1 MTDST
6 STGGTDGEQPISWE
20 PPTAPAM
27 SPLETLDGATP
38 LDVLPAAEPRAPRS
52 KRPWIVG
59 IAVAAVLVL
68 VMGGVA
74 AALLLNRPDVKL
86 QRALSAMTDSPTGTV
101 TMSVTDYDADD
112 AATQKLLDQGAL
124 RVSWDKA
131 SDTQQYV
138 LLMNGEDA
146 VDLVVAPES
155 VIIAQDIAKL
165 GIPEAQEMLDS
176 LIEIGTTMGPDAD
189 ALVKFAQGSPI
200 RIQTGPDSAYGKLMK
215 ETESLGGT
223 QARPDDAKVQELADK
238 LQQAVRDNVEVT
250 DEGSDEY
257 GDHLRATV
265 PVKAVLAD
273 MIPAI
278 EELMGEAAPE
288 DALDEIKGDP
298 RISIDVWVKDGT
310 VVRAE
315 VPLGKIARELGDGAP
330 TPDMTVVLVM
340 SNEGITPPA
349 GEIVDL
355 DDSLFDGLGSG
366 LLGGGMDSG
375 FDAGADVELEGSGL

>member
-1 MTDST
+1 MADNDGSTGST
-6 STGGTDGEQPISWE
+6 SADGAQSISWE
-20 PPTAPAM
+20 TPTSL
-27 SPLETLDGATP
+27 SPFETLDGGAAP
-38 LDVLPAAEPRAPRS
+38 DILPVAEPRAPRS

-59 IAVAAVLVL
+59 TALGVVLLLIV
-68 VMGGVA
+68 GGVA
-74 AALLLNRPDVKL
+74 AAVLLNRPDVKL
-86 QRALSAMTDSPTGTV
+86 QRALSAMTDRPTGSI

-112 AATQKLLDQGAL
+112 AATQKMLDQGAL

-155 VIIAQDIAKL
+155 VIIAQDIDKL
-165 GIPEAQEMLDS
+165 GIPEAQDMLDT
-176 LIEIGTTMGPDAD
+176 LIELGTTMGPDAD

-200 RIQTGPDSAYGKLMK
+200 RIPTGPDSAYGQLMK
-215 ETESLGGT
+215 ETESLSGT
-223 QARPDDAKVQELADK
+223 QARPDDAKVQQLADK

-265 PVKAVLAD
+265 PVKALLAD

-278 EELMGEAAPE
+278 EELMGEAAPA
-288 DALDEIKGDP
+288 DALDDIKGDP
-298 RISIDVWVKDGT
+298 RISIDVWVQDGT

-315 VPLGKIARELGDGAP
+315 VPLGQIARELGDGAP

-340 SNEGITPPA
+340 SDEGVTPPA

-355 DDSLFDGLGSG
+355 PDSLFDDLGGGLLGSG
-366 LLGGGMDSG
+366 L
-375 FDAGADVELEGSGL
+375 